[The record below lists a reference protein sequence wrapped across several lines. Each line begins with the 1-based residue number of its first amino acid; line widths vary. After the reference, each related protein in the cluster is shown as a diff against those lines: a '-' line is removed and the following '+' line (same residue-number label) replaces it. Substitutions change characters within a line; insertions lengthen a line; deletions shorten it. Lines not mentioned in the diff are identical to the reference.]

1 MISYADYE
9 RCDAL
14 ALAGLVA
21 SREVEP
27 RELVEMAIARI
38 EEVNPTLN
46 AVVHKLYDRA
56 RAEVAGK
63 LPEGPF
69 RGVPFLLKD
78 LLALLEGTCTTNGC
92 RVYLGQIAPRDSE
105 IVRRQRAAGLV
116 IVGKTNTP
124 ELGIL
129 PVTEPALHGVTR
141 NPWSLEHTPG
151 GSSGGSAAAVAAG
164 IVPMAHGGDGGGS
177 IRIPAACC
185 GLFGLKPTR
194 GRNPLGPFV
203 GEGWHGMVVEHAVTR
218 SVRDSAALLDAT
230 HGPDLGAPYVAPPPA
245 RPFLE
250 ETKRDPGRLR
260 IAFTTASLLGSSVH
274 PDCVAAAQDAAKLCE
289 GLGHQLEE
297 AKPPVDRSVMSRA
310 WLTLVSAETAAE
322 VELLSRSASKKP
334 RASDFEPGT
343 WMLAQAGRAF
353 RADELAMAVH
363 EMRMTGRAVARFFE
377 QFDVLLTPTLA
388 APPLAIGAL
397 QPKPADLA
405 VLLAL
410 RALPHATAIRKVLDA
425 LADRAFEFAAFT
437 PVANATGQPAMSVP
451 LYWNAAGLPIG
462 AHFVGRY
469 GDEATL
475 LRLAAQLEQARPWA
489 TRRPSLALPI
499 RAVSG

>member
-1 MISYADYE
+1 MISFADYE
-9 RCDAL
+9 RHDAL
-14 ALAGLVA
+14 GLASLV
-21 SREVEP
+21 SSGEVHP
-27 RELVEMAIARI
+27 GELIETAIARI
-38 EEVNPTLN
+38 EEVNPKLN

-56 RAEVAGK
+56 RAEAARD
-63 LPEGPF
+63 LPSGPF

-78 LLALLEGTCTTNGC
+78 LLALLEGTCTTNAC
-92 RVYLGQIAPRDSE
+92 RMYLGRIAPRDSE
-105 IVRRQRAAGLV
+105 IVRRQRASGLV

-141 NPWSLEHTPG
+141 NPWSVAHTPG
-151 GSSGGSAAAVAAG
+151 GSSGGSAAAVAASM
-164 IVPMAHGGDGGGS
+164 VPMAHGGDGGGS

-230 HGPDLGAPYVAPPPA
+230 QGPDVGAPYVAPPPE

-250 ETKRDPGRLR
+250 ESKREPGKLR
-260 IAFTTASLLGSSVH
+260 IAFTADSLLGSSVH
-274 PDCVAAAQDAAKLCE
+274 PDCVAAAQDAGRLCE
-289 GLGHQLEE
+289 RLGHVVEE
-297 AKPPVDRSVMSRA
+297 ARPPVDRHLLSRG

-322 VELLSRSASKKP
+322 IDLVSRNAARKP

-353 RADELAMAVH
+353 RADELALAVH
-363 EMRMTGRAVARFFE
+363 ELRMTGRAVARFFE
-377 QFDVLLTPTLA
+377 KFDLLLTPTVA
-388 APPLAIGAL
+388 APPPEIGAL
-397 QPKPADLA
+397 LPKPAELA
-405 VLLAL
+405 VLAAL
-410 RALPHATAIRKVLDA
+410 RALPHPAAIRKVLDT

-451 LYWNAAGLPIG
+451 LYWNEAGLPIG
-462 AHFVGRY
+462 VHFLARF

-475 LRLAAQLEQARPWA
+475 FRVAAQLEAERPWGK
-489 TRRPSLALPI
+489 RRPALL
-499 RAVSG
+499 

>member
-1 MISYADYE
+1 MISFADYE
-9 RCDAL
+9 RHDAL
-14 ALAGLVA
+14 ALASLVA
-21 SREVEP
+21 TGNIHP
-27 RELVEMAIARI
+27 RELIETAIARI
-38 EEVNPTLN
+38 EEVNPKLN

-56 RAEVAGK
+56 RAEAARE
-63 LPEGPF
+63 LPGGPF

-92 RVYLGQIAPRDSE
+92 RLYVGHIAPRDSE

-129 PVTEPALHGVTR
+129 PVTEPALHGATR
-141 NPWSLEHTPG
+141 NPWSLAHTPG
-151 GSSGGSAAAVAAG
+151 GSSGGSAAAVAAS

-185 GLFGLKPTR
+185 GLFGVKPTR

-218 SVRDSAALLDAT
+218 TVRDSAALLDAT
-230 HGPDLGAPYVAPPPA
+230 QGPDLGAPYVAPAPE

-250 ETKRDPGRLR
+250 ETKREPGKLR
-260 IAFTTASLLGSSVH
+260 IAFTTDSLLGSSVH
-274 PDCVAAAQDAAKLCE
+274 ADCVAAAQDAAKLCA
-289 GLGHQLEE
+289 GLGHIVEE
-297 AKPPVDRSVMSRA
+297 ARPPVDRHLLSRA

-322 VELLSRSASKKP
+322 IELLGRTAAKKP

-353 RADELAMAVH
+353 RADELAVAVH
-363 EMRMTGRAVARFFE
+363 DIRMTGRAIARFFE
-377 QFDVLLTPTLA
+377 KFDLLLTPTVA
-388 APPLAIGAL
+388 TPPPEIGAL
-397 QPKPADLA
+397 LPKPADLA
-405 VLLAL
+405 VLATL
-410 RALPHATAIRKVLDA
+410 RALPHAGAIRKVLDT

-462 AHFVGRY
+462 VHFMGRY
-469 GDEATL
+469 GEEATL
-475 LRLAAQLEQARPWA
+475 FRVAAQLEAARPWGK
-489 TRRPSLALPI
+489 RRPAL
-499 RAVSG
+499 

>member
-1 MISYADYE
+1 MISYSEYE
-9 RCDAL
+9 RFDAL
-14 ALAGLVA
+14 GLSALVA

-27 RELVEMAIARI
+27 REVIEAAISRI
-38 EEVNPTLN
+38 EAVNPRLN
-46 AVVHKLYDRA
+46 AVVQKLYDRA
-56 RAEVAGK
+56 RADVAREH
-63 LPEGPF
+63 PAGPF

-78 LLALLEGTCTTNGC
+78 LLALLQGTCTTNGC
-92 RVYLGQIAPRDSE
+92 RMYLGQIAPRDSE
-105 IVRRQRAAGLV
+105 LVRRHRAAGLV
-116 IVGKTNTP
+116 VVGKTNTP
-124 ELGIL
+124 EMGIL
-129 PVTEPALHGVTR
+129 PVTESSLHGPAR
-141 NPWSLEHTPG
+141 NPWGLAHTPG

-164 IVPMAHGGDGGGS
+164 IVPMAHGNDGGGS

-230 HGPDLGAPYVAPPPA
+230 QGPDVGAPYVAPAPE

-250 ETKRDPGRLR
+250 ETKREPGRLR
-260 IAFTTASLLGSSVH
+260 IALTVDSLLGRSVH
-274 PDCVAAAQDAAKLCE
+274 PDCVAAAHDAAKLCAS
-289 GLGHQLEE
+289 LGHTVEE
-297 AKPPVDRSVMSRA
+297 AKPPVDAHVLTRA
-310 WLTLVSAETAAE
+310 WLTLVAAETAAE
-322 VELLSRSASKKP
+322 IELVSRLTPKKP

-363 EMRMTGRAVARFFE
+363 EIRATGRAVAAFFGK
-377 QFDVLLTPTLA
+377 FDLLLTPTMG
-388 APPLAIGAL
+388 APPLEIGAL
-397 QPKPADLA
+397 DPKPADLA
-405 VLLAL
+405 VLAAL
-410 RALPHATAIRKVLDA
+410 RAVPNATAIRKVLDS

-437 PVANATGQPAMSVP
+437 PIANATGQPAMSVP

-462 AHFVGRY
+462 VHFMARY

-475 LRLAAQLEQARPWA
+475 FRLAAQLEQARPWA
-489 TRRPSLALPI
+489 RKRPSL
-499 RAVSG
+499 